1 MDLLVPARLLW
12 QLNMHYGADSLF
24 SQSYTSV
31 SACSSTQEDTSP
43 HLSYSGT
50 QLSGDTNV
58 VLQFDIQVT
67 MHRDKFL

>member
-1 MDLLVPARLLW
+1 MDLLVPTRLLW

-24 SQSYTSV
+24 SHSSV
-31 SACSSTQEDTSP
+31 SAHSNAQEDTSS

-58 VLQFDIQVT
+58 LQFDIQVT
-67 MHRDKFL
+67 VHHDKFL